1 MAHFPAH
8 HDHSPQR
15 GRGGVSRYPGGAQLF
30 GGNNVKCQTAF
41 PFMCR
46 VTSMW
51 GRWTALSPTFSQ
63 ALTEQP
69 GRRGLSIVPGGC
81 AVTPDWPEDKFILLS
96 HETGSL
102 PRLTSP
108 QLFLFRILKELCH
121 RSPELMLGNGAIQL
135 PAPLYG
141 TILVLIKADR
151 KSVV

>member
-15 GRGGVSRYPGGAQLF
+15 GRGGVSRYPDGAQLF

-81 AVTPDWPEDKFILLS
+81 ALLPLSGRRTAVRPSDFSVTFTQEKAREACQVESGCGLWGKGVGWESVTSGRRGRRPA
-96 HETGSL
+96 GSE
-102 PRLTSP
+102 PP
-108 QLFLFRILKELCH
+108 
-121 RSPELMLGNGAIQL
+121 
-135 PAPLYG
+135 
-141 TILVLIKADR
+141 
-151 KSVV
+151 

>member
-81 AVTPDWPEDKFILLS
+81 AVTPDWPEDSCTSFRFLGYFHAGEGQGGLS
-96 HETGSL
+96 GREWV
-102 PRLTSP
+102 RA
-108 QLFLFRILKELCH
+108 
-121 RSPELMLGNGAIQL
+121 LGEGGRVGVSYL
-135 PAPLYG
+135 
-141 TILVLIKADR
+141 R
-151 KSVV
+151 